1 MSALKIMFKK
11 LYNYTHTTLAKR
23 VVACLVLLLM
33 LHQVVEKSHD
43 VFHATVNLAQ
53 SMGFWQ
59 SLPYVVTCALVM
71 AITRLALIIGHRL
84 RSAHRPN

>member
-11 LYNYTHTTLAKR
+11 LFSYSQTILAKR
-23 VVACLVLLLM
+23 IVACLVLPLV
-33 LHQVVEKSHD
+33 LHQVVDRSYD

-59 SLPYVVTCALVM
+59 SWPYVVSCALVM
-71 AITRLALIIGHRL
+71 VITRLAVIIGHRL
-84 RSAHRPN
+84 RSTHMSN